1 MKMFFSF
8 GKKIGILVSTVL
20 IISIVILMMFFIL
33 IFRNNM
39 YKEFAERIISVGENL
54 SAVIA
59 GPLNTVVSISEEF
72 TPEIIKTL
80 NTPCEITIDKQKDIY
95 YAILV
100 RKNQQITT
108 ANKFGDTNFRL
119 PVGKDS
125 KKVLANKYII
135 YDIGIL
141 KLNLQEIR
149 IPVVKEGKDIGEI
162 ALGYSTDRIEQLV
175 GNTAFLSSL
184 IALACVIVTIVVV
197 FAFIRL
203 TITKPIDRLMVAA
216 VTLASRAG
224 DLTQKIAVSAND
236 EIGQLSEAFNKII
249 DSMHDMVF
257 QIRTNAE
264 KVASSSQE
272 LSSSTEEMNAS
283 TQEISSAVQ
292 QVSKGAVTQSERI
305 EEAFD
310 LTEKASIALRQMVT
324 NAQST
329 TVAVNQTST
338 RADNGRTLADETVV
352 KIERLTSTIMN
363 TVQVIR
369 GLGDKSQQIGEITE
383 TITSIADQTN
393 LLALNAAIEA
403 ARAGEAGRGFA
414 VVAEEVRKLAEGSA
428 EAVRKI
434 GGLIRS
440 IQTETSHAV
449 NAIESSSKEMQE
461 GKIQVAKIMELL
473 VDLNKVAGE
482 ANVLT
487 HEIEESGQ
495 RQVQDTER
503 VVKAVNEVASIAK
516 ESASTIE
523 EVSSSIQEQ
532 TASMEEMSA
541 SAQEVARLAMELRD
555 MVGRFKLKEKGK

>member
-1 MKMFFSF
+1 MKVFFSF
-8 GKKIGILVSTVL
+8 GKKVGMLVSG
-20 IISIVILMMFFIL
+20 IIVVSILILMMFFL
-33 IFRNNM
+33 MIFRNNM
-39 YKEFAERIISVGENL
+39 YKEFSERIVSVGENL

-59 GPLNTVVSISEEF
+59 GPLNTVVSISDEF
-72 TPEIIKTL
+72 TPEIIATL
-80 NTPCEITIDKQKDIY
+80 NTPCEITVDKQKDIA

-100 RKNQQITT
+100 RKKQQVTN
-108 ANKFGDTNFRL
+108 ANMFKDQNFHL
-119 PVGKDS
+119 PDGRDS
-125 KKVLANKYII
+125 KKLLGNKYNIFNV
-135 YDIGIL
+135 DVL
-141 KLNLQEIR
+141 KTKLEEIR
-149 IPVVKEGKDIGEI
+149 IPIIKEGKEIGEI
-162 ALGYSTDRIEQLV
+162 ALGYSTDRIEQLIE
-175 GNTAFLSSL
+175 NTTFLSSL
-184 IALACVIVTIVVV
+184 IAAVCLLISILVV
-197 FAFIRL
+197 FGFIKV
-203 TITKPIDRLMVAA
+203 TITKPIDKLMISA
-216 VTLASRAG
+216 VSLASRSG
-224 DLTQKIAVSAND
+224 DLTQKIIVSAND

-249 DSMHDMVF
+249 DSMHDMVL

-305 EEAFD
+305 EEAFE
-310 LTEKASIALRQMVT
+310 LSEKAAVALKQMVS

-329 TVAVNQTST
+329 GVAVNQTST
-338 RADNGRTLADETVV
+338 QADSGRTLANETVG
-352 KIERLTSTIMN
+352 KIERLTTTIMN
-363 TVQVIR
+363 TASVIR
-369 GLGDKSQQIGEITE
+369 GLGEKSQQIGEITE

-449 NAIESSSKEMQE
+449 NAIESSSNEMQE
-461 GKIQVAKIMELL
+461 GKVQVSKITELL
-473 VDLNKVAGE
+473 MGLNKVASE
-482 ANVLT
+482 ANILT

-495 RQVQDTER
+495 KQVLETER
-503 VVKAVNEVASIAK
+503 VVKAVNEVAAIAK
-516 ESASTIE
+516 ESVSTIE
-523 EVSSSIQEQ
+523 EVSSSIEQQ

-541 SAQEVARLAMELRD
+541 SAQEVAHLAMELRD
-555 MVGRFKLKEKGK
+555 MVGRFKLRDKV